1 MLIQPVQP
9 VYVLMKIGEDE
20 FLAQLISLSEEKLE
34 LKCEEYF
41 EKDIEISFYAK
52 HFRGQAI
59 IQEIKFAHSFF
70 TYQLLIQE
78 IQFQPGLLINT
89 RL

>member
-9 VYVLMKIGEDE
+9 VYILIKVGDDE
-20 FLAQLISLSEEKLE
+20 YSGQLLSLSEENLE
-34 LKCEEYF
+34 FQCDAYI
-41 EKDIEISFYAK
+41 EKNIEVSFFAK
-52 HFRGQAI
+52 HFRGQAT
-59 IQEIKFAHSFF
+59 IQEIKFDNSLF
-70 TYQLLIQE
+70 TYQLTIQE

>member
-9 VYVLMKIGEDE
+9 VYILIKIGEAE
-20 FLAQLISLSEEKLE
+20 YSGQLLSLSEENLE
-34 LKCEEYF
+34 FKCDAYI
-41 EKDIEISFYAK
+41 EKNIEVSFFAK
-52 HFRGQAI
+52 HFRGQAT
-59 IQEIKFAHSFF
+59 IQEIKFDHSFF
-70 TYQLLIQE
+70 TYQLTIQE

>member
-9 VYVLMKIGEDE
+9 VYIIIKIGEDE
-20 FLAQLISLSEEKLE
+20 YTGQLISLSEENLE
-34 LKCEEYF
+34 FKCNAYI
-41 EKDIEISFYAK
+41 EKDIEVCFLAK

-59 IQEIKFAHSFF
+59 IQEIKFDQSFF
-70 TYQLLIQE
+70 TYLLTIQD

>member
-9 VYVLMKIGEDE
+9 VYILIKIGEDE
-20 FLAQLISLSEEKLE
+20 YSGQLLSLSEENLE
-34 LKCEEYF
+34 FKCAAYI
-41 EKDIEISFYAK
+41 EKNIEVSFFAK
-52 HFRGQAI
+52 HFRGLAT
-59 IQEIKFAHSFF
+59 IQEIKFDHSFF
-70 TYQLLIQE
+70 TYQLTIQE

>member
-9 VYVLMKIGEDE
+9 VHVLIKIGEDE
-20 FLAQLISLSEEKLE
+20 YIGQLLSLSEKKLE
-34 LKCEEYF
+34 LKCDEYI
-41 EKDIEISFYAK
+41 EKYVDISFTAK
-52 HFRGQAI
+52 HFRGHAI
-59 IQEIKFAHSFF
+59 IEEIKFAHSFF
-70 TYQLLIQE
+70 TYQLTIQE

>member
-9 VYVLMKIGEDE
+9 VNVLIKIGEIE
-20 FLAQLISLSEEKLE
+20 YIGQLLSLSEEKLD
-34 LKCEEYF
+34 LKCEEYI
-41 EKDIEISFYAK
+41 EKDIEVAFFAK
-52 HFRGQAI
+52 HFRGHAI
-59 IQEIKFAHSFF
+59 IEEIQFARSFF
-70 TYQLLIQE
+70 TYQLTIQE